1 MGRGRKHGL
10 APGPR
15 VRPALVLVG
24 VVLVVLSG
32 LGSLIAVPHSGLASS
47 PIRGSIAS
55 PSHAK
60 ALIVQPRSNF
70 TGPGNWTEQLDYGA
84 ASGNTGSGGISVLG
98 TSCVSNASYA
108 YCVGGQNSTGTDLSD
123 VFVAHVSSS
132 GTVDAW
138 NETTD
143 YGAAS
148 GTSGSGGLGVEFTSC
163 VAYTGYIYCVAGA
176 TSVAPG
182 TTSKVYYAPL
192 LSTGVGAW
200 TETTDYG
207 AASGTTGAGGI
218 RTFLLSCSEVSGYIF
233 CVGDGSS
240 KVFYA
245 SLSSSG
251 VGAWT
256 ETTDFGAAT
265 GSTGSGGVAVSNPA
279 CVPNGTYIYCVGG
292 TVSFKATSQ
301 VFFARANASGVAGWN
316 ETIDYAAGSGTT
328 GSGGIPIYGTACFE
342 YSGEITC
349 VDGDNKTNV
358 ALDQVFYAALNSTGV
373 GPWGQAG
380 AYGDLPLATYH
391 LSCVLIDVSFGLCA
405 SGATSQTYSAPF
417 LYHPFAVTNLTTQLS
432 ATTLIVG
439 NSFTDSAT
447 LQGATLDAGGTVTYV
462 VFSDNDCSSDAGD
475 NESGLASVNVTSGVV
490 PNLHPWPTYQ
500 AGYYSVRASY
510 SGDANNYGSVAP
522 CEPLHTVRAT
532 TSLSTQLST
541 STVAVGGSFS
551 DSATLS
557 GATPTAQGSVTYY
570 LYKDGTCTTAVGQSS
585 LQLVTNAAVPSSSA
599 FTAVPSTASANSVLA
614 VYSGDN
620 SNTPTQAA
628 CEPLTV
634 TPSTSARIAITC
646 TPEGIAAGGSTT
658 CTITLSGTVSP
669 VAGELVLVSSES
681 KTGTFTPSD
690 CTLNSAGSCTVT
702 YTDTTQGVPELK
714 ADYPGDGVNAAAI
727 GTTVVGVLPTVSGTA
742 SATSTT
748 TSGGSASADDT
759 TTSGVSVTLSGTGAP
774 DGTPVTI
781 FTTVL
786 QSLPTGVPAPP
797 LAKVYAYYDVRV
809 SGLSVGTA
817 NICIANSLID
827 ATSVIAVS
835 SPGGTVLNWTISPT
849 VEHAGANPTDCA
861 NIPVSE
867 LGGTPFAL
875 GEPSSSS
882 PHTSPSSTGISTLE
896 LAAAAVGILVV
907 VGVVVVLWRRKA
919 GGTSPPPEAPSAP

>member
-1 MGRGRKHGL
+1 M
-10 APGPR
+10 

-24 VVLVVLSG
+24 VVVVVLSG
-32 LGSLIAVPHSGLASS
+32 LGSLFAPPPFGLASS
-47 PIRGSIAS
+47 PIHGSIAS

-70 TGPGNWTEQLDYGA
+70 TGPGNWTEQIDYGA
-84 ASGNTGSGGISVLG
+84 ASGSTGSGGISILG
-98 TSCVSNASYA
+98 ASCVSNASYD

-132 GTVDAW
+132 GVVDAW

-163 VAYTGYIYCVAGA
+163 VGYAGYIYCVAGA
-176 TSVAPG
+176 TTVAPG

-207 AASGTTGAGGI
+207 AASGATGAGGI

-240 KVFYA
+240 KVFFA
-245 SLSSSG
+245 PLSASG

-256 ETTDFGAAT
+256 ETTDYGAAT
-265 GSTGSGGVAVSNPA
+265 GSTGAGGVAISNPA

-301 VFFARANASGVAGWN
+301 VFFARANATGVAGWN
-316 ETIDYAAGSGTT
+316 ESTDYAAVSGTT
-328 GSGGIPIYGTACFE
+328 GSGGIPIYGTACLA
-342 YSGEITC
+342 YSGEIIC
-349 VDGDNKTNV
+349 VDGNNKTNV
-358 ALDQVFYAALNSTGV
+358 ALDQVFYGALNSTGV
-373 GPWGQAG
+373 GPWSQGG

-391 LSCVLIDVSFGLCA
+391 LSCVLTGISFGLCV
-405 SGATSQTYSAPF
+405 SGATSQTYISPF
-417 LYHPFAVTNLTTQLS
+417 VSHSRAVTSLTTQLS
-432 ATTLIVG
+432 ATTVIVG
-439 NSFTDSAT
+439 NDFTDSAT
-447 LQGATLDAGGTVTYV
+447 LHGATLNAGGQVSYV
-462 VFSDNDCSSDAGD
+462 VFNDNDCSSGAGL
-475 NESGLASVNVTSGVV
+475 NESGFASVNVTSGVV
-490 PNLHPWPTYQ
+490 PNQPAWPTHQ
-500 AGYYSVRASY
+500 AGSYSVQAIYTGDAYNYGSTAPCESLQTVRAS
-510 SGDANNYGSVAP
+510 
-522 CEPLHTVRAT
+522 T
-532 TSLSTQLST
+532 TLSTQLST
-541 STVAVGGSFS
+541 TSVPVGGSFT

-557 GATPTAQGSVTYY
+557 GATPTAQGSVTYF
-570 LYKDGTCTTAVGQSS
+570 LYQDGTCTTAVGQSS

-599 FTAVPSTASANSVLA
+599 FSAVPSSSSANSVLA
-614 VYSGDN
+614 VYSGDV
-620 SNTPTQAA
+620 SNAPTQAA

-634 TPSTSARIAITC
+634 TPSTSSRLTITC
-646 TPEGIAAGGSTT
+646 TPEGIAAGGTTT

-669 VAGELVLVSSES
+669 VGGAFIILSSES
-681 KTGTFTPSD
+681 KTGTFTPD
-690 CTLNSAGSCTVT
+690 GCTLNSAGSCTVS

-714 ADYPGDGVNAAAI
+714 ADFPGDGIHGPAI

-748 TSGGSASADDT
+748 TAGGSASADDM
-759 TTSGVSVTLSGTGAP
+759 TTSGVTVTITGTGAP

-797 LAKVYAYYDVRV
+797 LSKVYGYYDVRV
-809 SGLSVGTA
+809 SGLSVGMA

-835 SPGGTVLNWTISPT
+835 SPGGAVINWSISAT
-849 VEHAGANPTDCA
+849 VEHAGANATDCA
-861 NIPVSE
+861 NIPVSN

-875 GEPSSSS
+875 GEPGSSSAHSS
-882 PHTSPSSTGISTLE
+882 PASSGISTIE
-896 LAAAAVGILVV
+896 LAAAAVGVVVV
-907 VGVVVVLWRRKA
+907 VGVLAVLWRRRA
-919 GGTSPPPEAPSAP
+919 GGTPPPPEAPSAP